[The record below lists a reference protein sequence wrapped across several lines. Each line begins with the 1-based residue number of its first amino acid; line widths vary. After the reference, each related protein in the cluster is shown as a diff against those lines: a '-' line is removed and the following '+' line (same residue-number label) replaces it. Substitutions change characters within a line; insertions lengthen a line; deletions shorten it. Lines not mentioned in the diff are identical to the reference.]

1 MLLQRYVCKWCW
13 ITKKTKKHFE
23 CKATNDFLFYVS
35 VKFYI
40 IWVLAK
46 KKIMHDIVFRLNN
59 AWQYK
64 QYWAER
70 QGDFVSWLRMYCVEG
85 TSICELTTLT
95 VLFTKRR
102 VLFNSSFFF
111 FLFLSK
117 TRYRYKVANVW
128 FFLVDNSDVASEWQS
143 LVFFFCM
150 FRY

>member
-1 MLLQRYVCKWCW
+1 MLLQPYVCKWCW

-111 FLFLSK
+111 LFIFKQNTLSIQGRK
-117 TRYRYKVANVW
+117 CLV
-128 FFLVDNSDVASEWQS
+128 FFLVDNSDVTSEWQS
-143 LVFFFCM
+143 LVFCM